1 MEGMIMNKI
10 RINWNLQCE
19 IDQKKDDCRREA
31 PHCHIT
37 RNGVRVAQV
46 WLKPVI
52 IESGHSLDKNEIDLV
67 IKTVSEN
74 RFELEEQYEYNKEY
88 GADY

>member
-1 MEGMIMNKI
+1 M
-10 RINWNLQCE
+10 
-19 IDQKKDDCRREA
+19 
-31 PHCHIT
+31 
-37 RNGVRVAQV
+37 
-46 WLKPVI
+46 WLSPVI